1 MFPLIV
7 SHHVFDM
14 IIHDTLAELGISN
27 RQTDLYLTLL
37 KLGPSSIR
45 DIAAAAGLN
54 RGSTYEELKKLRTM
68 GLVTYSP
75 QGKRKFFCAEP
86 PEILLRQA
94 DEKRTATLEAFDRLE
109 RDILPDLQQMIP
121 EESSTR
127 VFHYEGDE
135 GVEYFLRDILS
146 TMASQ
151 SDKTYRVYSAR
162 QIRKYLYRPFPGF
175 TKARVDA
182 GVHVNVIAIG
192 EGGED
197 APLADRKWI
206 NSSDSHA
213 SYLAIYGTKCAMVSL
228 MSADYPAIVIL
239 NSEGISSALRISFD
253 TLWQRL

>member
-1 MFPLIV
+1 
-7 SHHVFDM
+7 M
-14 IIHDTLAELGISN
+14 IIHETLAELGISN

-45 DIAAAAGLN
+45 DIAASAGLN
-54 RGSTYEELKKLRTM
+54 RGTAYEELKTLRTM
-68 GLVTYSP
+68 RLVTYFP

-86 PEILLRQA
+86 PDVLLRRA
-94 DEKRTATLEAFDRLE
+94 EEKKDATLDAVNKLE
-109 RDILPDLQQMIP
+109 QDILPDLQQMMP
-121 EESSTR
+121 AEASTR

-151 SDKTYRVYSAR
+151 GETTYRVYSAR

-175 TKARVDA
+175 TKARVEA
-182 GVHVNVIAIG
+182 GIHVNVIAIG
-192 EGGED
+192 EGGEE

-206 NSSDSHA
+206 DSVDSHA
-213 SYLAIYGTKCAMVSL
+213 SYLAIYGTKCAMVS
-228 MSADYPAIVIL
+228 MTTADYPTVVIL
-239 NSEGISSALRISFD
+239 DSPGISSALRISFD